1 MGWYQRQIDLRAL
14 EVAAGVK
21 ADHET
26 HVKECRDRYL
36 EQRQEAREARA
47 ETKAAL
53 NEQMTAI
60 QRLYDQ
66 RSTFRSL
73 ITRYMIII
81 IGLLLAGYLFVFY
94 HGLPWTLTRGAS

>member
-47 ETKAAL
+47 EMKD
-53 NEQMTAI
+53 AI
-60 QRLYDQ
+60 QGLYEQ
-66 RSTFRSL
+66 RSATRSM
-73 ITRYMIII
+73 ITRYMVTIIA
-81 IGLLLAGYLFVFY
+81 LLLLGYLFVFY
-94 HGLPWTLTRGAS
+94 HGLPWTLTRGAG